1 MNKSQGVVMKLQSI
15 SKIGPV
21 LLALLVGACGQIPVD
36 NGGGNNVN
44 TFPLTPGTR
53 WEYVR
58 NYYEIPFND
67 PSSADTVAFTVVRRV
82 IGHEPAIDTLDLTI
96 IDDTTTMLTPGRQ
109 IYIVRYWYGIDD
121 RKLKEYGRRSISNDG
136 NIQPLLYSTPMIVLD
151 FPLTT
156 GKDWIFNRTEFG
168 NVKREVVDTRYY
180 EFEERAIFS
189 ALVKTISP
197 LDLRI
202 IWMNWYSDQGML
214 YSHTDYGIRIRTDEI
229 GNPIDSVYAYD
240 DIRLEKMHIVE

>member
-1 MNKSQGVVMKLQSI
+1 MKLQSI

-53 WEYVR
+53 WEYER
-58 NYYEIPFND
+58 NCYEIPFND
-67 PSSADTVAFTVVRRV
+67 PSSADTIAFVIVRRV
-82 IGHEPAIDTLDLTI
+82 IRHEPSIDTLDLTI
-96 IDDTTTMLTPGRQ
+96 IDDTTTMLRPGQQ
-109 IYIVRYWYGIDD
+109 IYIERYWYGIDYG
-121 RKLKEYGRRSISNDG
+121 KLKEYGRRAISDNGDTRP
-136 NIQPLLYSTPMIVLD
+136 ILYSAPIVALD

-156 GKDWIFNRTEFG
+156 GKEWVFNRSDYGAVTRQ
-168 NVKREVVDTRYY
+168 VIDTRYY
-180 EFEERAIFS
+180 EFEEKAIFS
-189 ALVKTISP
+189 ALVKTVSP

-202 IWMNWYSDQGML
+202 IWIDWYSDQGML

-240 DIRLEKMHIVE
+240 DIRLENMHIAE